1 MDDAQELRLLCWE
14 GGLEPEGGWDGT
26 WAMLE
31 ARLLRELQRLVEPHL
46 GGESSSVMEDRAA
59 RRPGSSWIRPTLS
72 SPPFQESASS
82 FSA

>member
-14 GGLEPEGGWDGT
+14 GGLDPEGGWDGT
-26 WAMLE
+26 WATSV

-46 GGESSSVMEDRAA
+46 GEKAALSWRTAQPGGLAPLGSAPRSPVLPSSRAA
-59 RRPGSSWIRPTLS
+59 SG
-72 SPPFQESASS
+72 